1 MENADLNYLCTIIG
15 NLSGVPVRRYEGEQL
30 VFFHSFVS
38 LPKDP
43 VMLYWEEIQKL
54 RAPIGYYVT
63 DGFRYYGVISYEKKK
78 IVIGPT
84 CQTGSSDQELR
95 ELAFRLDVAPEEME
109 DFIIGMKSIIRM
121 PLESIMQILCA
132 MNYVLTGQKL
142 SLQDIVVFDSQ
153 QELLNKE
160 SVADKV
166 AQQYV
171 EDAIPVQDVHNT
183 FELERTIMTMVRKGG
198 FCRLT
203 GVDQVRSRCPWR
215 NPCPGAAAADE
226 KHLHCRGYTCFP
238 GGHSRR
244 YGCRGCLQSE
254 RCLYSKMRTVQ
265 SPGSDFESAI
275 PHGFRVHPKGCQ
287 NPPREPTW
295 ETGCGCVQ
303 LRSASPVGSYHR

>member
-63 DGFRYYGVISYEKKK
+63 EGFRYYGVISYENQK

-84 CQTGSSDQELR
+84 CQTGSSDQALR

-142 SLQDIVVFDSQ
+142 SLQDIVVFDHQ

-171 EDAIPVQDVHNT
+171 
-183 FELERTIMTMVRKGG
+183 
-198 FCRLT
+198 
-203 GVDQVRSRCPWR
+203 
-215 NPCPGAAAADE
+215 
-226 KHLHCRGYTCFP
+226 
-238 GGHSRR
+238 
-244 YGCRGCLQSE
+244 
-254 RCLYSKMRTVQ
+254 
-265 SPGSDFESAI
+265 
-275 PHGFRVHPKGCQ
+275 
-287 NPPREPTW
+287 
-295 ETGCGCVQ
+295 
-303 LRSASPVGSYHR
+303 